1 MPSNMLLAAHLIPA
15 LSATATGAWMVARP
29 KGTPSH
35 KRVGKIWVTLMLMT
49 AITSFAIT
57 GGPFAV
63 LGGFSYIHLLSVIM
77 LVAVPL
83 GVWAARHQR
92 VALHKFIMISLY
104 VSLWVTGLFALLMKG
119 RILHGV
125 LHGELHGV
133 LL

>member
-1 MPSNMLLAAHLIPA
+1 MPSNILLAAHLIPA
-15 LSATATGAWMVARP
+15 LSATATGAWMVVRP
-29 KGTPSH
+29 KGTSSH

-77 LVAVPL
+77 LVAVPV

-92 VALHKFIMISLY
+92 VTLHKVIMISLY
-104 VSLWVTGLFALLMKG
+104 VSLWATGLFALLMKG
-119 RILHGV
+119 RF
-125 LHGELHGV
+125 LHGV